1 MSNEIDD
8 LGEAASLLK
17 ALAHPTRLAI
27 LQELSHGAKCVTDIQ
42 DLVDD
47 AQASVSKHLM
57 ILRGMQA
64 VDFHKNGKLR
74 CYYITKPSL
83 VKALIKMLSTE
94 HKVVLRS
101 PKSVRKE
108 GLMRTD
114 TSTVSA
120 A

>member
-57 ILRGMQA
+57 VLRSLQT

-83 VKALIKMLSTE
+83 VKALIKLLSTE
-94 HKVVLRS
+94 HKVTLRS
-101 PKSVRKE
+101 AKAVRKE
-108 GLMRTD
+108 GLKRTELAI
-114 TSTVSA
+114 SSA